1 MAVETRGR
9 VAPSPPPPLPK
20 STGETFVGAYPW
32 NKSREAIGRD
42 RPLTR
47 AELRQVQGV
56 LNRIDRLPFFLQT
69 LFISRYNFIR
79 RTKSPLGALY
89 FLKNTFER
97 KLLPR
102 LERVNELCGMN
113 ESASI
118 GFLSA
123 RDEYAR
129 LPDMNDKELRKFAA
143 RIAAQLWSR
152 YEELSDA

>member
-1 MAVETRGR
+1 MLIRGTNL
-9 VAPSPPPPLPK
+9 A
-20 STGETFVGAYPW
+20 
-32 NKSREAIGRD
+32 
-42 RPLTR
+42 RPLARQTLTH

-69 LFISRYNFIR
+69 LFTSRYNFIR

-118 GFLSA
+118 GFYL
-123 RDEYAR
+123 RV
-129 LPDMNDKELRKFAA
+129 MNMHAC
-143 RIAAQLWSR
+143 RI
-152 YEELSDA
+152 